1 VKKCTFALSGDS
13 PGPGQEHGTVDE
25 DGAGQEDVPACRKL
39 PRVVQNVVSLV
50 LLVAH
55 DLA

>member
-39 PRVVQNVVSLV
+39 PRATTKLF
-50 LLVAH
+50 ATI
-55 DLA
+55 